1 MKEQEVSIH
10 TEFIRL
16 DALLKLAGLVM
27 TGGEAKIAVQSGEVS
42 VNGEP
47 CLMRGK
53 KVRAGDTVV
62 FGNSRLTVKGDTI

>member
-62 FGNSRLTVKGDTI
+62 FGNSRLTVKGDTV

>member
-27 TGGEAKIAVQSGEVS
+27 TGGEAKIAVQSGEVL

-62 FGNSRLTVKGDTI
+62 CRNSRLTVKGDTV